1 VRGNF
6 KLRVFVTKTFKRFQR
21 KEAIGSET
29 LCEAIQRAGRGLID
43 ADLGAGLI
51 KQRVGRPGQGRRGGY
66 RTIIAYRKET
76 RSVFLYGFPKNTQAN
91 IGAAD
96 RRDLTDYGMMLLD
109 LGEEGIAA
117 MIEAEELME
126 IECHDEE

>member
-1 VRGNF
+1 M
-6 KLRVFVTKTFKRFQR
+6 
-21 KEAIGSET
+21 
-29 LCEAIQRAGRGLID
+29 
-43 ADLGAGLI
+43 
-51 KQRVGRPGQGRRGGY
+51 
-66 RTIIAYRKET
+66 
-76 RSVFLYGFPKNTQAN
+76 FLYGFPKNTQAN